1 MTGQLPWKMGSRL
14 LLRRAGFPIDMWHEL
29 GHEVTAD
36 ASGHYRDYVRQ
47 LDAIRAELLE
57 KIVGAVAQAAAED
70 DKTRLRACSR
80 VRSRV
85 NRYLDI
91 EPTAELVSLGRQIDD
106 YRTALR
112 NATAASELLLEAG
125 TQELRDRPHRV
136 RNMLLDPRFR
146 DAVLQLAPSAYA
158 EVVRSTARPAER
170 VQKAKDRAF
179 HRRMYL
185 YAQRLAGKNE
195 TTSFFGPLVHGRID
209 VGISGIRL
217 GPETEGGVR
226 AVEAFFSFWAVCAL
240 AECIASEPLVVDRV
254 PLTWVPACRLEPGAL
269 HLSDG
274 RRVRLTGERALVA
287 DAIDNE
293 RGRAAIA
300 EKTDLDAV
308 VVESIVERLSR
319 IGAVRTV
326 PEPPSTSS
334 RPLDWLIAW
343 TNTYAADTR
352 WPGILAELNSG
363 ANRYAEAADDI
374 ARHNALEELEARFAA
389 VSGVEARR
397 AAGRMYADRGIVSID
412 ACGDQT
418 PVIVGHDVACDW
430 EAQLGPVLDVAIH
443 YGELRTSAAAGL
455 VAELMRSRGVTD
467 IAYDELI
474 RWTQD
479 LSQEQVVALDAP
491 SEAFRDEFTALVA
504 GSVDRRIPQN
514 AVLEPEQ
521 FRTLLPPNASGARF
535 VSPDIMIELDSS
547 GRQRLVLGELHPYV
561 FSWGS
566 QSHFSEEQDL
576 PDVDLAP
583 WGGAGRLATVIRRRQ
598 HKGLVSDI
606 FPGHFI
612 EVTAVA
618 TDNPARS
625 IPLSQVR
632 VLLTSGGPKLR
643 CPTGELVLYAGEDD
657 HLHLRAFAAPAASL
671 PTVRLGEA
679 APRIFVGDV
688 LVQRA
693 RWCCQTVDLIPDRG
707 TQLPEIVRRVQWM
720 RALRGVPRFCF
731 AGVPQEP
738 KPIGIDL
745 DNPLAVD
752 ALAAILRSADAQQ
765 FTLTEMRPQ
774 PDQLWLR
781 HHGKPTTSEFR
792 VTFTRSDP

>member
-1 MTGQLPWKMGSRL
+1 M
-14 LLRRAGFPIDMWHEL
+14 
-29 GHEVTAD
+29 
-36 ASGHYRDYVRQ
+36 
-47 LDAIRAELLE
+47 
-57 KIVGAVAQAAAED
+57 
-70 DKTRLRACSR
+70 
-80 VRSRV
+80 RSRI
-85 NRYLDI
+85 NRHLDI
-91 EPTAELVSLGRQIDD
+91 EANADLESLSGQIEA
-106 YRTALR
+106 YRTALSA
-112 NATAASELLLEAG
+112 ATAAAERLLEAG
-125 TQELRDRPHRV
+125 TQELQDRPHRI

-146 DAVLQLAPSAYA
+146 DAVLQLAPSVHA
-158 EVVRSTARPAER
+158 EVMRSTARPPER
-170 VQKAKDRAF
+170 VLKAKDRAF

-195 TTSFFGPLVHGRID
+195 TTSFFGPLIHGRID
-209 VGISGIRL
+209 VDTSGIAL
-217 GPETEGGVR
+217 GTETASGVR

-240 AECIASEPLVVDRV
+240 AESIASEPLVIERV
-254 PLTWVPACRLEPGAL
+254 PLTWVPACRLEADVL

-274 RRVRLTGERALVA
+274 RRVHLTGDRAKVA

-293 RGRAAIA
+293 RGRASIA
-300 EKTDLDAV
+300 EETELDVAT
-308 VVESIVERLSR
+308 VEDIVGRLSR

-334 RPLDWLIAW
+334 RPLAWLIEW

-352 WPGILAELNSG
+352 WPGILTELNSG
-363 ANRYAEAADDI
+363 ADRYAEATDDI
-374 ARHNALEELEARFAA
+374 TRRDALETLEAQFAA
-389 VSGVEARR
+389 VSGVQARR

-412 ACGDQT
+412 ACGDQS
-418 PVIVGHDVACDW
+418 PVLVGHDVACDW

-443 YGELRTSAAAGL
+443 YGELRASAAAGL
-455 VAELMRSRGVTD
+455 VAELMRSRGVTE

-479 LSQEQVVALDAP
+479 LNQDQIIALDAP
-491 SEAFRDEFTALVA
+491 TEAFRDKFTTLIAGSVA
-504 GSVDRRIPQN
+504 GSSPGN
-514 AVLEPEQ
+514 AVLDPET
-521 FRTLLPPNASGARF
+521 FRTLLPQNVSGARF

-547 GRQRLVLGELHPYV
+547 GEQRLVLGELHPYV

-566 QSHFSEEQDL
+566 QSHFSDEGQDL

-583 WGGAGRLATVIRRRQ
+583 WGGASRLATVIRRRQ

-632 VLLTSGGPKLR
+632 VLLTPDGPKLH
-643 CPTGELVLYAGEDD
+643 CSTGELVLYAGEDD

-671 PTVRLGEA
+671 PTVRFGEA
-679 APRIFVGDV
+679 APRIIVGDV

-693 RWCCQTVDLIPDRG
+693 RWWCQTADLIPDRG
-707 TQLPEIVRRVQWM
+707 TRLPEIVRRIQSM
-720 RALRGVPRFCF
+720 RALSSVPRFCF

-752 ALAAILRSADAQQ
+752 ALAAMLRSADAQQ

-781 HHGKPTTSEFR
+781 HHEKPTTSEFR
-792 VTFTRSDP
+792 ITFTRSDA